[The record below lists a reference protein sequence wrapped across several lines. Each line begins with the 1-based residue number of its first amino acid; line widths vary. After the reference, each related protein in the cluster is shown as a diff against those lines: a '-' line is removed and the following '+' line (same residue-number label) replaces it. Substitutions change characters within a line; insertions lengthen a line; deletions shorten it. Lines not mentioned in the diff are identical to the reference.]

1 MVCLEPHL
9 LEEEIFIC
17 FSVEDADQE
26 NTGSGILSLQIVMF
40 KLMKHLYEI
49 IRKHCSTVKLLQPVV
64 IT

>member
-1 MVCLEPHL
+1 MVFLEPHL

-26 NTGSGILSLQIVMF
+26 NTVSGILSLQIVMF

-49 IRKHCSTVKLLQPVV
+49 IRKHCL
-64 IT
+64 

>member
-1 MVCLEPHL
+1 MVCLEPCL

-26 NTGSGILSLQIVMF
+26 NTGILSLQIVMF

>member
-1 MVCLEPHL
+1 MVCLEPCL

-26 NTGSGILSLQIVMF
+26 NTGILSLQIVMF

-49 IRKHCSTVKLLQPVV
+49 IRKHCL
-64 IT
+64 